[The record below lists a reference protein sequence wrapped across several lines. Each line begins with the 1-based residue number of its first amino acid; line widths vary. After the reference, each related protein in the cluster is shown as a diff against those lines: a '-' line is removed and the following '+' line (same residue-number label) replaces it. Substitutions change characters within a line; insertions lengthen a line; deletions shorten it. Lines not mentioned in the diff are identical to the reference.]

1 MFDSKDRYLARLADD
16 RDEAALQLLLIG
28 LRGDAGKLDTRI
40 EANLKQCATMALF
53 HGRQMNLA
61 SQDAFDALAAMCL
74 VLGERRIEFFDNIF
88 IRRMI
93 LNPNLTAR
101 EKLNRVVEV
110 VIGTVPRP
118 RPATSNDNPV
128 RESA

>member
-16 RDEAALQLLLIG
+16 RDEAALQLLLTG